1 MISRARARQVGL
13 ALAMFAGCGDDSDG
27 PPHEQPLIVVH
38 LGEVVDAEGE
48 GARTLA
54 LEGSGATTITVYLDS
69 AARVIEAS
77 VEGGALPELAR
88 ADGSVMADA
97 FAAWSGGSWARPR
110 AFDDDHLTL
119 RVPAGAA
126 SITLFARGA
135 PPPDSRIERSLAWT
149 EAALLDDPARVGLA
163 RVLGAASDDGH
174 GGVLLDRWFRRFA
187 TTAHSERALPAQ
199 MMDGFAAQYGAD
211 PSTWPLDALPFKVTG
226 VHNRLDLGPRGGG
239 CGELR
244 VSIASTDAT
253 YSPLHLLFLF
263 RQEPAADDVA
273 PDGDVHCLGAARRWA
288 RLSAWDGQA
297 FVDRATQLLDAG
309 LVHDRF
315 LLAESVELT
324 VSPWEWRQWKP
335 VGPDELDNPAL
346 FQTLAVPALNTA
358 GPLRDDFL
366 AFVRDNAEA
375 LDRREQPIPTTY
387 RAQSARLPPGVP
399 AEPLD
404 LTGLDPQLLTSFPD
418 LAFQLQIMGCPTCHT
433 HNAEFVQTN
442 VDRTFSDFYKAELDA
457 RGLRLDAMARGD
469 ETSTPPFGPLQ
480 DLTPP

>member
-1 MISRARARQVGL
+1 MTRPARASWVAL
-13 ALAMFAGCGDDSDG
+13 ALALVAGCGDDSDSV
-27 PPHEQPLIVVH
+27 PHEQPLIVVH
-38 LGEVVDAEGE
+38 LRDVVDAEGE
-48 GARTLA
+48 GARTIA
-54 LEGSGATTITVYLDS
+54 LESLGATTITVYLDG
-69 AARVIEAS
+69 AVRVIEAS
-77 VEGGALPELAR
+77 VEGGSTPELAR
-88 ADGSVMADA
+88 ADDSVMADA
-97 FAAWSGGSWARPR
+97 FAAWSAGSWARPR
-110 AFDDDHLTL
+110 AYDDDHLTL

-126 SITLFARGA
+126 SITLWARGA
-135 PPPDSRIERSLAWT
+135 PPPKARVERSLAWT
-149 EAALLDDPARVGLA
+149 DAALLDDPSRVGLA
-163 RVLGAASDDGH
+163 RVLAAASGDGH

-199 MMDGFAAQYGAD
+199 MMDDLAGQYGAD
-211 PSTWPLDALPFKVTG
+211 PSTWPLDELPFKVTG
-226 VHNRLDLGPRGGG
+226 VHNRLDLAPRGGG

-273 PDGDVHCLGAARRWA
+273 PDGEVHCLGAARRWA
-288 RLSAWDGQA
+288 RLSAMDGQA
-297 FVDRATQLLDAG
+297 FVDGATQLLDAG

-346 FQTLAVPALNTA
+346 FQTLAVPALNAA

-366 AFVRDNAEA
+366 AFVKDNAA
-375 LDRREQPIPTTY
+375 TLDRREQPIPAAY

-404 LTGLDPQLLTSFPD
+404 LTGLDPQTLAAFPD
-418 LAFQLQIMGCPTCHT
+418 LAFQLQIVGCPTCHT

-442 VDRTFSDFYKAELDA
+442 VDRTFSDFYTAELDA
-457 RGLRLDAMARGD
+457 RALRLDAMARGD
-469 ETSTPPFGPLQ
+469 ETPTPPFGPLQ
-480 DLTPP
+480 DIVAP